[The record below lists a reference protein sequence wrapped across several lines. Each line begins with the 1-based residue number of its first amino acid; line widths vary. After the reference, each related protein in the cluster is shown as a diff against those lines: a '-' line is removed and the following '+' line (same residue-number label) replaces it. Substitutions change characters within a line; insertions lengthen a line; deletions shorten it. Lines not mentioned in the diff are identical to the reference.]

1 MTPAEKAGKKLKTAQ
16 GAGNLYSHSALQT
29 FQECKY
35 RWYGNYALGQKDA
48 SNFHLAYGHLVHA
61 VASRAVSAAAQGKME
76 DLGACIAEMRAR
88 YGKEQALVPADADEA
103 IAQSARAAVEALPGE
118 VEQVV
123 VESVVLQPLAL
134 SRGKAAVVDTD
145 ALEAALSR
153 EGDMDAYFG
162 VLNALEAAGCNGLQV
177 RPDLVVVTPGQVLIR
192 DWKTNKKSPRK
203 AVSDVEAKYTPQ
215 VQLYAAVLRRRW
227 PGREIQ
233 ADLQAFEYGAPVS
246 VDVAKQALDAAAR
259 DAVGTMDAIAKAA
272 KAGPEGFGKNVGDAC
287 RYCHL
292 AKMVLN
298 GQPVCPEGAEIRK
311 AKGWDKYDEQDALAR
326 IQAGIE
332 WSGDEVY
339 RSRLVSKGEQ
349 IAQADA
355 VAAGDAVATD
365 KVTAEVAKW
374 SPEDAAAFAR
384 QVQHW
389 EGAAATAKEFRP
401 YLQAYVALRGPVV
414 LESDEERGLPGGT
427 WAIAGGKS
435 QTGWTKDVAAIEAAA
450 EAAGGN
456 VWVREEIDV
465 AALRAVTPE
474 TQALI
479 MSAIRDTLQAAGYDS
494 ADFIRKT
501 PDTAA
506 LDEALTK
513 PALFEHLKPLRVET
527 TTAET
532 LRFTKQRTEA
542 KKAS

>member
-48 SNFHLAYGHLVHA
+48 PNFHLAYGHLVHA

-76 DLGACIAEMRAR
+76 DLGTCIAETRAR

-134 SRGKAAVVDTD
+134 LRCKAAVDTN
-145 ALEAALSR
+145 ALETALSR

-177 RPDLVVVTPGQVLIR
+177 RPDLVVLTPGQVLVR

-233 ADLQAFEYGAPVS
+233 ADLQAFEYGPPVS

-259 DAVGTMDAIAKAA
+259 DAVGTMEAIAKAA
-272 KAGPEGFGKNVGDAC
+272 KAGPEGFGKNVGDVC

-339 RSRLVSKGEQ
+339 RGRLASKGEQ

-365 KVTAEVAKW
+365 KITAEVAKW
-374 SPEDAAAFAR
+374 SPEDAAVLAR
-384 QVQHW
+384 QVQYL
-389 EGAAATAKEFRP
+389 EGEAATAKDLRS
-401 YLQAYVALRGPVV
+401 YLQGYVALRGPVV
-414 LESDEERGLPGGT
+414 LEPEEERGLPGGT

-435 QTGWTKDVAAIEAAA
+435 QTGWTKDVTAIEAAA

-465 AALRAVTPE
+465 TALRAVTPE

-479 MSAIRDTLQAAGYDS
+479 MSAIRDTLQAAGYDP
-494 ADFIRKT
+494 ADFVHKT

-513 PALFEHLKPLRVET
+513 PELFEHLKPLRVQT
-527 TTAET
+527 TSAET
-532 LRFTKQRTEA
+532 LRFTKQRAET